1 MESSAELVPFPL
13 LLTPIESNYRA
24 CTIPYRFPSDNPRK
38 ATPTEISWI
47 DLFRNSI
54 PSFRF
59 LSRFRPDFLFP
70 CRLVFGHGCHRLKPT
85 LSWKHD
91 NCSAFLYYL
100 TAVYTDE
107 AWCFK
112 NAPSFSLKL
121 KKQQIYGSFLLTKYY
136 LVMLLSRTP
145 NSSLH
150 FSVPYDNNFTKHN
163 YVAVLSCLAFE

>member
-70 CRLVFGHGCHRLKPT
+70 CRRVFGHGCHRLKPT

-112 NAPSFSLKL
+112 NAPSFSQIEKATNLWFLSVNKILSCNVAFTYPKL
-121 KKQQIYGSFLLTKYY
+121 KS
-136 LVMLLSRTP
+136 
-145 NSSLH
+145 
-150 FSVPYDNNFTKHN
+150 
-163 YVAVLSCLAFE
+163 AFFCAIWQ